1 MRWRFFATAAMIARE
16 SRPAPDAIARM
27 KKCTIILPCYKETES
42 LRVLLPEIRGELS
55 ARNYE
60 GSIVLVNDFGSSDVA
75 LQLLC
80 VEHGAH
86 CLDVPFHMGH
96 QEAILYGLRKC
107 LFETSAAAVAET
119 PDAEQHFV
127 TMDADGQD
135 DPKAIA
141 DLIELAAPGT
151 IAVAQRVGLRPEG
164 WRFRLLHAAFKITF
178 RTLCGFTPDFGNFAA
193 FPASVATQIARSP
206 DCDTCYAMSLPLIAP
221 INRLPIVRRSRIGG
235 HSRIGFAGL
244 FDHGLRLLLPHLRA
258 ISRRLAIY
266 SAFLGGVSLLS
277 AGVAI
282 FLKLFIP
289 SRAFPN
295 WATLITIG
303 ALVICLQLITTCAVL
318 FLFTSVSRQVSVLA
332 RMSHLI
338 RPPSSTLR

>member
-1 MRWRFFATAAMIARE
+1 
-16 SRPAPDAIARM
+16 M
-27 KKCTIILPCYKETES
+27 KRVTIILPCFQEAEALAS
-42 LRVLLPEIRGELS
+42 LLPEIRRELS
-55 ARNYE
+55 SRAYE
-60 GSIVLVNDFGSSDVA
+60 PSIVLVNDFGSADAA
-75 LQLLC
+75 LDALC
-80 VEHGAH
+80 AQYQAH
-86 CLDVPFHMGH
+86 CLNVPFHMGH

-107 LFETSAAAVAET
+107 LFDAET
-119 PDAEQHFV
+119 AIETKERADYFV

-141 DLIELAAPGT
+141 DLIERASPGT
-151 IAVAQRVGLRPEG
+151 IAVAQRIGLRPEG
-164 WRFRLLHAAFKITF
+164 WRFRVLHAIFKLGF

-193 FPASVATQIARSP
+193 FSEPVARRIARSP
-206 DCDTCYAMSLPLIAP
+206 DCDTCYAMSLPLVAP
-221 INRLPIVRRSRIGG
+221 INRLPVVRRSRVGG

-266 SAFLGGVSLLS
+266 SVFLGAASLLTAS
-277 AGVAI
+277 VAI
-282 FLKLFIP
+282 FLKFFFP
-289 SRAFPN
+289 ERAFPN

-303 ALVICLQLITTCAVL
+303 ALIICLQLITGCAVL

-338 RPPSSTLR
+338 RRDSPTREH